1 MENLHAPTI
10 PSGPTTSN
18 GAGIRTEGLT
28 LPELQLKKEGM
39 EAELR
44 ALGSVLE
51 SHGVDMS
58 TSLITP
64 DGFPRADLDVAQI
77 RTTRSRI
84 IHLKND
90 YKALMEVIE
99 KAVHAHFEFLQAN
112 PLPDRSKN
120 DFEFLQA
127 NPLPESDS
135 PKPATTNGVHST
147 ESARPRPPVMGAPFA
162 RVNSVETNSPA
173 EQAGM
178 KAADLIRNFG
188 YVNRENHDGLKRVA
202 ECVQGN
208 EGRNVLVKVSRGFGA
223 DTRELDLTLV
233 PRKDWGGRGLL
244 GCHIIPL

>member
-1 MENLHAPTI
+1 MDHF
-10 PSGPTTSN
+10 
-18 GAGIRTEGLT
+18 
-28 LPELQLKKEGM
+28 
-39 EAELR
+39 
-44 ALGSVLE
+44 
-51 SHGVDMS
+51 
-58 TSLITP
+58 LIFYT
-64 DGFPRADLDVAQI
+64 V

-112 PLPDRSKN
+112 PLP
-120 DFEFLQA
+120 
-127 NPLPESDS
+127 ESDS

-147 ESARPRPPVMGAPFA
+147 ESARPRPPVLGAPFA

-208 EGRNVLVKVSRGFGA
+208 EGVSFYCFCC
-223 DTRELDLTLV
+223 TFLEL
-233 PRKDWGGRGLL
+233 
-244 GCHIIPL
+244 

>member
-1 MENLHAPTI
+1 MQNLHAPTI

-18 GAGIRTEGLT
+18 GGGIRTEGLT
-28 LPELQLKKEGM
+28 LSELQLKKEVM

-44 ALGSVLE
+44 ALGGVLE
-51 SHGVDMS
+51 SHGVDMN
-58 TSLITP
+58 TNLMTP

-84 IHLKND
+84 IYLKND

-99 KAVHAHFEFLQAN
+99 KAVHA
-112 PLPDRSKN
+112 

-127 NPLPESDS
+127 NPLPESDAQRE
-135 PKPATTNGVHST
+135 ATTNGVHTT
-147 ESARPRPPVMGAPFA
+147 EAPRSCQPVLETPFA
-162 RVNSVETNSPA
+162 RVNSVVESSPA
-173 EQAGM
+173 EEAGL
-178 KAADLIRNFG
+178 KEGDLIRNFG
-188 YVNRENHDGLKRVA
+188 YVNRENNDGLRRVA

-223 DTRELDLTLV
+223 ERQELNLTLV

-244 GCHIIPL
+244 GCHIVPL

>member
-18 GAGIRTEGLT
+18 GGGIRTAGLT
-28 LPELQLKKEGM
+28 LPELQVKKEAL

-51 SHGVDMS
+51 SHGVDM
-58 TSLITP
+58 TTNLMTP

-84 IHLKND
+84 IYLKND

-112 PLPDRSKN
+112 PLP
-120 DFEFLQA
+120 
-127 NPLPESDS
+127 ESDA
-135 PKPATTNGVHST
+135 PKPATNGVHAEEPS
-147 ESARPRPPVMGAPFA
+147 RPRPPVLQTPFA
-162 RVNSVETNSPA
+162 RVNSVEAAGPA
-173 EQAGM
+173 EQAGL
-178 KAADLIRNFG
+178 KAGDVIRNFG

-223 DTRELDLTLV
+223 ETQELDLTLV
-233 PRKDWGGRGLL
+233 PRRDWGGRGLL
-244 GCHIIPL
+244 GCHVVPL